1 MPGRGNNPDS
11 YRYGF
16 NGMEEDNSLKGPGN
30 SYDFGARMYDSRLG
44 RWMSVDPLDNAYP
57 YSTPYSGIGNNPI
70 SFIDSDG
77 EKISGF
83 WEYRNNH
90 QVKLLIMELEK
101 YTGLKLEI
109 TRNGLKYSEN
119 SGATAFSP
127 SMRKDLMKYIDD
139 TNKDVKFSLTSKNG
153 CFYKEDV
160 VEGRAVSIIYFN
172 FEYIKKMQDNVRG
185 KYLDKRT
192 VGAALTFMHELG
204 HWFIPENEDLVR
216 VPDQN
221 PNLMSSVQGKQIPI
235 DNTYRKELDKSLNK
249 SSRKKFGERQHYYI
263 LLKNGNKVVA
273 MNFETKR
280 ALETGNFSDLKL
292 SQISFFYMPDESKNA
307 DNQKIYEIDEKTLPN
322 NADLKVILG
331 SEKQKK

>member
-1 MPGRGNNPDS
+1 
-11 YRYGF
+11 
-16 NGMEEDNSLKGPGN
+16 
-30 SYDFGARMYDSRLG
+30 
-44 RWMSVDPLDNAYP
+44 
-57 YSTPYSGIGNNPI
+57 
-70 SFIDSDG
+70 
-77 EKISGF
+77 
-83 WEYRNNH
+83 
-90 QVKLLIMELEK
+90 
-101 YTGLKLEI
+101 
-109 TRNGLKYSEN
+109 
-119 SGATAFSP
+119 
-127 SMRKDLMKYIDD
+127 
-139 TNKDVKFSLTSKNG
+139 
-153 CFYKEDV
+153 
-160 VEGRAVSIIYFN
+160 
-172 FEYIKKMQDNVRG
+172 
-185 KYLDKRT
+185 
-192 VGAALTFMHELG
+192 MHELG